1 VVSLKKKIE
10 QLLTTKTWKI
20 DIESIK
26 PFIMIKMAT
35 MEEMSQMSEK
45 EQKIT
50 IKAVLMTVE
59 KMRYHFLEDLTFK
72 VVFDPKNTGNGNY
85 IINKEA
91 NEITLKLD
99 GDIDKTYKI
108 GTVEENK
115 IQLLSKGDYYNLILI
130 PEN

>member
-1 VVSLKKKIE
+1 
-10 QLLTTKTWKI
+10 
-20 DIESIK
+20 
-26 PFIMIKMAT
+26 MAT